1 MTQVNGSDF
10 HVNGKPFT
18 LPGITSGDMDS
29 S

>member
-10 HVNGKPFT
+10 HVNGKPSA
-18 LPGITSGDMDS
+18 LPRITNGDMDS